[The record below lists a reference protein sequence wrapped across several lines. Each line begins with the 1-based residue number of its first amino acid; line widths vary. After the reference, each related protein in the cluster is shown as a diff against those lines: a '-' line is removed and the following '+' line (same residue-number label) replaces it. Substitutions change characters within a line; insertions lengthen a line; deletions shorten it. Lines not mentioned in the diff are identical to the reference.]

1 MNKIVLKLHMD
12 NFKREKNLPK
22 RTEKAVELSW
32 MDRFRRIHNQD
43 KYFAKNWFWD
53 NFNWSR
59 QSIWVGKF
67 NKMNHLPP
75 SNEQINRF
83 LKKLVHDLDQY
94 NEIKSDLYIKF
105 YFSRHI
111 STGDPDINYLLICNT
126 PGLPEEFSNT
136 LINITFEK
144 YQVTEDLI
152 NKNVNFKN
160 LINHYIEWNNF
171 FIYYDLMGETQY

>member
-1 MNKIVLKLHMD
+1 MNKMNKIVLKLHVD
-12 NFKREKNLPK
+12 NFRREKERP
-22 RTEKAVELSW
+22 EKDIELSW
-32 MDRFRRIHNQD
+32 MDHFRKIYNRD

-53 NFNWSR
+53 NFNWSC

-67 NKMNHLPP
+67 NKMNHLPS
-75 SNEQINRF
+75 SNEQINQF
-83 LKKLVHDLDQY
+83 LKKLIGDLDQCSG
-94 NEIKSDLYIKF
+94 IKSNIYIKF
-105 YFSRHI
+105 YFSRNI

-126 PGLPEEFSNT
+126 PRLPEEFSNT

-171 FIYYDLMGETQY
+171 YIHYDLMGETQY